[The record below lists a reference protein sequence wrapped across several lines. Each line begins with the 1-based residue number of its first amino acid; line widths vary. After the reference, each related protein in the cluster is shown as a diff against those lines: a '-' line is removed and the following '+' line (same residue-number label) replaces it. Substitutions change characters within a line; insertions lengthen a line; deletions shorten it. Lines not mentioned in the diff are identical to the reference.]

1 MSTIVR
7 KNERSWAIDLISKI
21 NNIVAQ
27 NDLIIKRAGGETTVS
42 IGQGNNMFPD
52 LILYGNK
59 EQNIILQGWEIKMP
73 DVPIEDETFI
83 KDAQR
88 KAIALGLNSCL
99 IWNFTYAVL
108 YVRNDNNDFVEVK
121 QWNNTSYIRSRLDVE
136 TYRADWERL
145 LELIIL
151 ELNEYFRIGKL
162 HDVPFDTAISDS
174 MITTLINR
182 NKELVAD
189 CLRSAAHQD
198 SVMTAYIDNW
208 WSGVK
213 SEYEKDE
220 TDRYK
225 AYAKTVIL
233 NWANR
238 IIFAH
243 IIKKRQNS
251 AYSIDSLDY
260 NMTPKQANG
269 IFREMTSKCDFYNVF
284 SEIKYND
291 VLPKGSWQD
300 LTEFSIFLRHNRIEH
315 LNQETLQNILEDSV
329 QTGKRVMNGQFT
341 TPVELAKILV
351 RLTIKNWKE
360 PILDCCCGTGTIPQI
375 AIQIKKEKFSSK
387 EAVTSVWACDKY
399 KYPLQIANISMTS
412 YDTVNLATQLFQ
424 HNALSLFI
432 GEKVKIVD
440 PETGKEKQFSL
451 PAFGAV
457 VSNLPFVAFEIIPK
471 DDKEEISKLADRF
484 ELDGRSDLY
493 CYIAAKIADMIRPGG
508 NLGIILSNSWIG
520 TDAGIKFIN
529 ILKEIYN
536 INQIHISG
544 KGRWFKNADVV
555 TTIMVLEK
563 KNNESNSKNIDFWL
577 WKKSLSDFSA
587 DKDTEEILINSA
599 LLRTEINPRISEL
612 SSYSQKQIDELLK
625 LNICYNAFFYNVS
638 WLLDLKDKIVSLDT
652 VFHVFRGSRRGW
664 DPLFYPEKGKH
675 HIEDIYLKSVL
686 KNAKNVNTLITDANG
701 EAFCCGA
708 SIDDLKRLGH
718 VGALEWISKFSG
730 QKNGV
735 GKLLPE
741 VLKRKDMKWYELRNN
756 EIAELFTTM
765 NPDQR
770 LFFARFKRPSFINQ
784 RLIGLTHKPAYPDME
799 LNHALLNSIF
809 TMFYIE
815 ASGFG
820 RGLGALDIRKKSVSN
835 CYMLNPNLVSP
846 SNRKRI
852 LEAFE
857 KIKNRE
863 IMKVS
868 DELQDADRLLF
879 EHEILRSFGIDEYF
893 DRIKNSLLSM
903 QQTRI
908 TAKLE

>member
-1 MSTIVR
+1 
-7 KNERSWAIDLISKI
+7 
-21 NNIVAQ
+21 
-27 NDLIIKRAGGETTVS
+27 
-42 IGQGNNMFPD
+42 
-52 LILYGNK
+52 
-59 EQNIILQGWEIKMP
+59 
-73 DVPIEDETFI
+73 
-83 KDAQR
+83 
-88 KAIALGLNSCL
+88 
-99 IWNFTYAVL
+99 
-108 YVRNDNNDFVEVK
+108 
-121 QWNNTSYIRSRLDVE
+121 
-136 TYRADWERL
+136 
-145 LELIIL
+145 
-151 ELNEYFRIGKL
+151 
-162 HDVPFDTAISDS
+162 
-174 MITTLINR
+174 
-182 NKELVAD
+182 
-189 CLRSAAHQD
+189 
-198 SVMTAYIDNW
+198 
-208 WSGVK
+208 
-213 SEYEKDE
+213 
-220 TDRYK
+220 
-225 AYAKTVIL
+225 
-233 NWANR
+233 
-238 IIFAH
+238 
-243 IIKKRQNS
+243 
-251 AYSIDSLDY
+251 
-260 NMTPKQANG
+260 
-269 IFREMTSKCDFYNVF
+269 
-284 SEIKYND
+284 
-291 VLPKGSWQD
+291 
-300 LTEFSIFLRHNRIEH
+300 
-315 LNQETLQNILEDSV
+315 
-329 QTGKRVMNGQFT
+329 
-341 TPVELAKILV
+341 
-351 RLTIKNWKE
+351 
-360 PILDCCCGTGTIPQI
+360 
-375 AIQIKKEKFSSK
+375 
-387 EAVTSVWACDKY
+387 
-399 KYPLQIANISMTS
+399 MTS